1 MDFYNESDSL
11 EEKAAKEMKIDL
23 PVSLVDDV
31 YLQKLRSIPEKLSF
45 KIGEV
50 ADILGV
56 KQYVLRYW
64 ETEFEEL
71 SPKKSGNNQRIYSR
85 KNVEAALMIQKLL
98 HRDRYSIEGARKVL
112 KNSKQEVRRENEY
125 KQISKDLLHVRR
137 SLRRILDD
145 IHSIRELF

>member
-1 MDFYNESDSL
+1 
-11 EEKAAKEMKIDL
+11 
-23 PVSLVDDV
+23 
-31 YLQKLRSIPEKLSF
+31 
-45 KIGEV
+45 
-50 ADILGV
+50 
-56 KQYVLRYW
+56 
-64 ETEFEEL
+64 
-71 SPKKSGNNQRIYSR
+71 
-85 KNVEAALMIQKLL
+85 MIQKLL